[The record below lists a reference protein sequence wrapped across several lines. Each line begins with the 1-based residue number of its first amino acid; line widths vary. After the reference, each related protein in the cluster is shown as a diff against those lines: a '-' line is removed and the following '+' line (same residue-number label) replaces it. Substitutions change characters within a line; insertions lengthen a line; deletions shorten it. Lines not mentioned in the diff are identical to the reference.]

1 MGATS
6 PLTIELAVALVL
18 RLPCR
23 SPKSCMPK
31 LLVIDDEPL
40 ICQSFQWVFSTGDVD
55 VVSAGSV
62 EEGWRRVEEEQPDVI
77 VLDLQLLDGSG
88 LDLFDRIREDNP
100 KRPVIFLTAHGTTE
114 TAIEAMKRGAFDY
127 LGKPFDLEQMSGL
140 LQRAF
145 DAARLRIAPEAE
157 VGQPVSDHIIGRSP
171 LVREISKQ
179 IGRVAPLDVTVL
191 ILGESGTGKEL
202 VARAIYQHSHRADKP
217 FLAINCAAI
226 PEGLVESELFGHEPG
241 AFTGADQR
249 RIGRLEQA
257 DGGTLFLDEIG
268 DMPAAVQA
276 KMLRFLQDQTFERV
290 GGGKSIR
297 TKVRVLAAT
306 NYDLELLIG
315 EGRFRGDLYY
325 RLKEIT
331 IRIPPLRDRTEDIEP
346 LAHHFLAQFARESG
360 RDVSG
365 FAPEV
370 LEVFRRYT
378 WPGNVRELRGAIKE
392 AALRTTGRTILP
404 EFLLPGLVDA
414 AGNSAS
420 PTIPKSDL
428 RQASLDVV
436 GIIETMLRTG
446 EKGMYRKLLDTVE
459 RELLTRVLHHCHG
472 HLGNACD
479 RLGIDRKTL
488 RSKLRELELSSDK
501 NATDVIDD

>member
-1 MGATS
+1 
-6 PLTIELAVALVL
+6 
-18 RLPCR
+18 
-23 SPKSCMPK
+23 MPK

-40 ICQSFQWVFSTGDVD
+40 ICQSFHWVFATGDVE
-55 VVSAGSV
+55 VASAGTIA
-62 EEGWRRVEEEQPDVI
+62 EGWQRVEEDQPDVI

-88 LDLFDRIREDNP
+88 LDLFDQIRAADP

-127 LGKPFDLEQMSGL
+127 IGKPFDLEQMSGL
-140 LQRAF
+140 LERAF
-145 DAARLRIAPEAE
+145 EAARLKIEPATLPDIPPQDRI
-157 VGQPVSDHIIGRSP
+157 VGRSP
-171 LVREISKQ
+171 LIREISKQ

-202 VARAIYQHSHRADKP
+202 VARAIYQHSKRADKP

-249 RIGRLEQA
+249 RIGRFEQA

-290 GGGKSIR
+290 GGGKSISTR
-297 TKVRVLAAT
+297 VRVLAAT
-306 NYDLELLIG
+306 NFNLEQLIAD
-315 EGRFRGDLYY
+315 GRFRRDLYY

-331 IRIPPLRDRTEDIEP
+331 IRIPPLRDRTEDVEE
-346 LAHHFLAQFARESG
+346 LAHHFLTQFAREAG

-365 FAPEV
+365 FTPEV
-370 LEVFRRYT
+370 LEIFRRHP

-392 AALRTTGRTILP
+392 ATLKTTGRTILA
-404 EFLLPGLVDA
+404 EFLPPGLVA
-414 AGNSAS
+414 PAGDSNGSSVPNAGPS
-420 PTIPKSDL
+420 GSG
-428 RQASLDVV
+428 LDVV
-436 GIIETMLRTG
+436 GTIEAMLTAG
-446 EKGMYRKLLDTVE
+446 DKQMYGKVVSAVE
-459 RELLTRVLHHCHG
+459 RELITRVLRHAHG
-472 HLGNACD
+472 HLGNACE

-488 RSKLRELELSSDK
+488 RNKLRELGIAPDK
-501 NATDVIDD
+501 GAGEFTETTD

>member
-1 MGATS
+1 
-6 PLTIELAVALVL
+6 
-18 RLPCR
+18 
-23 SPKSCMPK
+23 MPK

-40 ICQSFQWVFSTGDVD
+40 ICQSFHWVFATGDVE
-55 VVSAGSV
+55 VASAGTV
-62 EEGWRRVEEEQPDVI
+62 EEGWRRVEEDRPDVI

-88 LDLFDRIREDNP
+88 LDLFDRIRKDDP

-114 TAIEAMKRGAFDY
+114 TAIEAMKHGAFDY
-127 LGKPFDLEQMSGL
+127 IGKPFELEQMSGL
-140 LQRAF
+140 LERAF
-145 DAARLRIAPEAE
+145 EAARLRIEPAGLPDDAPK
-157 VGQPVSDHIIGRSP
+157 DHIVGRSP

-202 VARAIYQHSHRADKP
+202 VARAIYQHSRRADKP

-249 RIGRLEQA
+249 RIGRFEQA

-290 GGGKSIR
+290 GGGKSIT

-306 NYDLELLIG
+306 NYNLEQLIAD
-315 EGRFRGDLYY
+315 GRFRSDLYY

-331 IRIPPLRDRTEDIEP
+331 IRIPPLRDRTEDIEE
-346 LAHHFLAQFARESG
+346 LADHFLAQFARESG
-360 RDVSG
+360 RDVRG

-370 LEVFRRYT
+370 LEIFRRYP

-392 AALRTTGRTILP
+392 ATLRTTGRTILA
-404 EFLLPGLVDA
+404 EFLPPGLVA
-414 AGNSAS
+414 AGGDSTNAPSVS
-420 PTIPKSDL
+420 QGPSD
-428 RQASLDVV
+428 LDVV
-436 GIIETMLRTG
+436 GTIESMLSGG
-446 EKGMYRKLLDTVE
+446 EKEMYQRVLATVE
-459 RELLTRVLHHCHG
+459 RELITRVLRHAHG
-472 HLGNACD
+472 HLGNACE

-488 RSKLRELELSSDK
+488 RNKLRELGITPDKGASDFTET
-501 NATDVIDD
+501 AD

>member
-1 MGATS
+1 
-6 PLTIELAVALVL
+6 
-18 RLPCR
+18 
-23 SPKSCMPK
+23 MPK

-40 ICQSFQWVFSTGDVD
+40 ICQSFHWVFATGDVE
-55 VVSAGSV
+55 VSSAGTV
-62 EEGWRRVEEEQPDVI
+62 EEGWRRVED
-77 VLDLQLLDGSG
+77 DLQLLDGSG
-88 LDLFDRIREDNP
+88 LDLFDRIREEDP

-127 LGKPFDLEQMSGL
+127 IGKPFELEQMSAL
-140 LQRAF
+140 LERAF
-145 DAARLRIAPEAE
+145 EAARLRIEPAGFTVDP
-157 VGQPVSDHIIGRSP
+157 PKDHIVGRSP

-202 VARAIYQHSHRADKP
+202 VARAIYQHSRRADKP

-226 PEGLVESELFGHEPG
+226 PEGLVESELFGHEAG

-249 RIGRLEQA
+249 RIGRFEQA

-290 GGGKSIR
+290 GGGKSIS

-306 NYDLELLIG
+306 NYNLEQLIAD
-315 EGRFRGDLYY
+315 GRFRSDLYY

-331 IRIPPLRDRTEDIEP
+331 IRIPPLRERTEDIEE
-346 LAHHFLAQFARESG
+346 LADHFLVQFARESG
-360 RDVSG
+360 RDVRG

-370 LEVFRRYT
+370 LEIFRRYQ

-392 AALRTTGRTILP
+392 ATLRTTGRTILA
-404 EFLLPGLVDA
+404 EFLPSGLVA
-414 AGNSAS
+414 AGEDSTNVPIVGQS
-420 PTIPKSDL
+420 PPDP
-428 RQASLDVV
+428 DVV
-436 GIIETMLRTG
+436 GTIESMLSGG
-446 EKGMYRKLLDTVE
+446 EKEMYHRVLAVVE
-459 RELLTRVLHHCHG
+459 RELITRVLRHAQG
-472 HLGNACD
+472 HLGNACE

-488 RSKLRELELSSDK
+488 RNKLRELGITPDKGASDFTET
-501 NATDVIDD
+501 AD